1 MVIRFELPVSDYR
14 VRDQLIDAIAQARS
28 AQRAIVV
35 EEIDDKRRAK
45 P

>member
-1 MVIRFELPVSDYR
+1 VVARFELPVIDRR

-28 AQRAIVV
+28 AQRAMEV
-35 EEIDDKRRAK
+35 EEIDDKPRAR